1 MMSPRPRG
9 GRLLQHRPLF
19 SSSSKNQS
27 GLPTQKPVRH
37 RRIASWAWGA
47 QLNSA
52 TPGVRRV
59 PRVEAVEHHAAVV
72 VPATRSAP
80 WMLRHSTPSARKG
93 EEPRCCLS
101 CGAPGFAEDDTIA
114 LLSVD
119 LGDQPAVLVH
129 RDGRLDVR
137 FVRALHTANGR
148 PICRKTHG
156 RDGPSLCNRSAA
168 HTARPPSPGPSS
180 ARTNSQTIIPAYMWP
195 SWYWSVS
202 SELSEMDRG

>member
-1 MMSPRPRG
+1 MHKPISDIK
-9 GRLLQHRPLF
+9 RLLLQLRL
-19 SSSSKNQS
+19 S
-27 GLPTQKPVRH
+27 GRTVELGNAGR
-37 RRIASWAWGA
+37 
-47 QLNSA
+47 
-52 TPGVRRV
+52 VRRV

-72 VPATRSAP
+72 VPAPRQRAVDAAAQQP
-80 WMLRHSTPSARKG
+80 PQPAQGWGARC
-93 EEPRCCLS
+93 RTL
-101 CGAPGFAEDDTIA
+101 PGFAEDDTIA
-114 LLSVD
+114 LLRVD
-119 LGDQPAVLVH
+119 LGDQPAVVVH

-156 RDGPSLCNRSAA
+156 RDGPSLCNRSVA